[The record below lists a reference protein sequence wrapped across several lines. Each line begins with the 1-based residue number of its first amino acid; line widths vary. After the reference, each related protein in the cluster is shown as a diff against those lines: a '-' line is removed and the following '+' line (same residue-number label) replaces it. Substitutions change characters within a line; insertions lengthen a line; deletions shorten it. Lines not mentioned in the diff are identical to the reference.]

1 MIESQ
6 ATLSAR
12 GVLFFP
18 GRVRCPFAGLGLR
31 GDHDSNRLAVD
42 DSNTVATLD
51 RERREIVFANS
62 VRYAERAVLGDV
74 LFLASGVTATG
85 KKTPLSLHL
94 KVLKKGNSF
103 FCDLHR
109 HLRTSEPIVEAEVE
123 PFTVVLKDGSREQRV
138 LTPESAQATIRKL
151 PFMMRV
157 IKTIMLTRDNLI
169 GVDQDPQQPGF
180 TVADLS
186 MGFGLFGFNHMIVRA
201 QLRSLVPLDGLAKG
215 RALVETLQQGS
226 WEFRLTA
233 LSNKWLTP
241 VIQRDLFVFGLEDLP
256 VLRKVR
262 QRGLLPGET
271 MSFRFE
277 QGRGAVSH
285 DTETMDLPN
294 ATDVARSYL
303 ECHLLGGLLAEYA
316 EDRLGGT
323 P

>member
-1 MIESQ
+1 MID
-6 ATLSAR
+6 ATLSTR

-18 GRVRCPFAGLGLR
+18 GRVRCPFAGLGQR

-42 DSNTVATLD
+42 DPNTVATLD
-51 RERREIVFANS
+51 RERREIVFSNS
-62 VRYAERAVLGDV
+62 ARYAERAVLGDV
-74 LFLASGVTATG
+74 LFLVDGVTATG
-85 KKTPLSLHL
+85 KRTPLSLHL
-94 KVLKKGNSF
+94 KVHKKGHSF

-109 HLRTSEPIVEAEVE
+109 HLRTSEPIVDAEIE
-123 PFTVVLKDGSREQRV
+123 PFTVVLRDGAREKRV

-169 GVDQDPQQPGF
+169 GVEQDPQKPGF
-180 TVADLS
+180 AVADLS

-201 QLRSLVPLDGLAKG
+201 QLMSLTPLQKPALG
-215 RALVETLQQGS
+215 RGLVETLQQGS

-233 LSNKWLTP
+233 LANTWLGP
-241 VIQRDLFVFGLEDLP
+241 VIKRDLFLFGLEDLP

-262 QRGLLPGET
+262 ERGLLPGET

-277 QGRGAVSH
+277 RGRGAVSH
-285 DTETMDLPN
+285 DAQTMELPN

-316 EDRLGGT
+316 EDRLGVAT
-323 P
+323 